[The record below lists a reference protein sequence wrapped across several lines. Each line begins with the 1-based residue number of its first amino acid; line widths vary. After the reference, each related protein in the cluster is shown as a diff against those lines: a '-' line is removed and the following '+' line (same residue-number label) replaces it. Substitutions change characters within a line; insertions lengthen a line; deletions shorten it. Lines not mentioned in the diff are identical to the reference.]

1 LARDQYSRRKSKDKL
16 LPLRREVM
24 LARFHIKKYKERIQ
38 QITRAQTPVLP
49 DKRTTHMITV
59 SKKAYLKA
67 AIRCANSIWFH
78 SPEMRIVIHIDEHLA
93 KHQEYLFR
101 KLDRKD
107 RIGIVLEDSFESW
120 QELKLKVILYDLG
133 ERDIFS
139 DADLYWNTTI
149 PVSNSG
155 FFFAAEN
162 VYLNRDPYSQIIR
175 DCGIQVK
182 PESFM
187 ANSSFISLGKLPNK
201 EEFIKEVELNFNKIR
216 IQLLSNTYEE
226 DVCNKILRLSEQL
239 ALSISINKHLDHFKA
254 LKLSD
259 RPMDG
264 GSAESYY
271 LGATKGWA

>member
-1 LARDQYSRRKSKDKL
+1 
-16 LPLRREVM
+16 M

-38 QITRAQTPVLP
+38 QIARAQTPVLP

-93 KHQEYLFR
+93 KHQKYLFR

-107 RIGIVLEDSFESW
+107 RIGIVLEASFDSW
-120 QELKLKVILYDLG
+120 QELKLKVILHDLG
-133 ERDIFS
+133 ERDLFS
-139 DADLYWNTTI
+139 DADLYWNTRI

-162 VYLNRDPYSQIIR
+162 TYLNQDPYSQIIR
-175 DCGIQVK
+175 DCGIQLE

-187 ANSSFISLGKLPNK
+187 ANSSFISLGKFPNK
-201 EEFIKEVELNFNKIR
+201 EEFIEEVALNFKKIR
-216 IQLLSNTYEE
+216 IQLLSKTYEE
-226 DVCNKILRLSEQL
+226 DVCIKILRLSEQL

-271 LGATKGWA
+271 LGTTKGWA